1 VTAARAGTPDAETKP
16 EATSLLGVPLF
27 APELRP
33 ERQKTLAAD
42 LATAT
47 VEFVK
52 NPDSADTAV
61 WLGRRY
67 AYLGRYREA
76 IEAYTR
82 GLAKHPNDARLL
94 RHRGHRYISVREL
107 DKAVADLARAGEL
120 VKGKK
125 DEPEPGSD
133 PKRPTTTTLQFSIY
147 YHLGLAHYLKGDFAS
162 AEKPYG
168 RCLEVA
174 RGSDDRMVAVSDW
187 LYMTF
192 RRLGKD
198 AEAARILEPIHAG
211 MNVTEDRAYLNRL
224 LMYKGVHS
232 PEDLLRA
239 GGDGVTR
246 ATYGYAV
253 GNFHLVNGRAA
264 EARAVFQ
271 QVTAGEQ
278 WAAFGYIA
286 AEAELARMKKGGS

>member
-1 VTAARAGTPDAETKP
+1 
-16 EATSLLGVPLF
+16 
-27 APELRP
+27 
-33 ERQKTLAAD
+33 
-42 LATAT
+42 
-47 VEFVK
+47 
-52 NPDSADTAV
+52 
-61 WLGRRY
+61 
-67 AYLGRYREA
+67 
-76 IEAYTR
+76 
-82 GLAKHPNDARLL
+82 
-94 RHRGHRYISVREL
+94 
-107 DKAVADLARAGEL
+107 
-120 VKGKK
+120 
-125 DEPEPGSD
+125 
-133 PKRPTTTTLQFSIY
+133 
-147 YHLGLAHYLKGDFAS
+147 
-162 AEKPYG
+162 
-168 RCLEVA
+168 
-174 RGSDDRMVAVSDW
+174 MVAVSDW